1 MQIATDLEALIQ
13 DLRDELRAMGE
24 RVARLEAERAP
35 AAKPAAEPAAPA
47 AAPVP
52 EPRSSRPTTGQPGT
66 PAPHPSRPATGQPGT
81 PAPHP
86 SRPTTGQP
94 GTPVPQ
100 EISEEELTAIS
111 AAVAAYLG
119 VRAHIRQI
127 RLVSSRAWAQEGR
140 VSVQASHQLH

>member
-52 EPRSSRPTTGQPGT
+52 EPRSSRPTTGQPET

-81 PAPHP
+81 PA
-86 SRPTTGQP
+86 
-94 GTPVPQ
+94 PQ

-140 VSVQASHQLH
+140 VSIQASHQLH

>member
-52 EPRSSRPTTGQPGT
+52 EPRSSRPTTGQPET

-81 PAPHP
+81 PA
-86 SRPTTGQP
+86 
-94 GTPVPQ
+94 PQ

>member
-81 PAPHP
+81 PAP
-86 SRPTTGQP
+86 
-94 GTPVPQ
+94 Q

-140 VSVQASHQLH
+140 VTVQASHQLH

>member
-81 PAPHP
+81 P
-86 SRPTTGQP
+86 
-94 GTPVPQ
+94 VPQ

-140 VSVQASHQLH
+140 VSIQASHQLH